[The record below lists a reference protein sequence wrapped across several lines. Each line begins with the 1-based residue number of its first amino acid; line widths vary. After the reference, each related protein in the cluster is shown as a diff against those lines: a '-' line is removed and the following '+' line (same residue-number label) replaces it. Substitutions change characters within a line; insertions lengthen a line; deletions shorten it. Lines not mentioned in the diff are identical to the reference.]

1 MSIIKFGTNAT
12 AFPLAGTPE
21 FNGATETIVIQ
32 RSETVTGDA
41 VLAALK
47 DADGFSID
55 SGTYQ
60 SGFKAPDSVAVGATT
75 ITVIMTKLSADQQT
89 LKELQKANAQAQIA
103 IGILEST
110 TQYSVNNLGV

>member
-1 MSIIKFGTNAT
+1 MSTIKFGANTT

-32 RSETVTGDA
+32 KSETVTGDA

-47 DADGFSID
+47 GADGFTID

-60 SGFKAPDSVAVGATT
+60 SGFKAPDSVTVGATT
-75 ITVIMTKLSADQQT
+75 ITVIMTKLSADQQALEDVQT
-89 LKELQKANAQAQIA
+89 ELAYIQSAFASLQAS
-103 IGILEST
+103 E
-110 TQYSVNNLGV
+110 